1 MALYRIY
8 NGPMP
13 TTASQAAVTTGTAIK
28 TLLQVKMGPTTHG
41 RVTEYGISF
50 DGSAAAT
57 PGIIELCETN
67 VGATVTAH
75 VAAGIHKID
84 ALALAAGDPTTDFF
98 EVGTGATGY
107 TSTDEDGAGSI
118 TAVRML
124 DAQHIA
130 PTNQFVV
137 QRPLGREWILPPAS
151 FTRIRVKFA
160 AAVNAICY
168 VEIDI

>member
-8 NGPMP
+8 NGPAP
-13 TTASQAAVTTGTAIK
+13 TTASQVAVTTGTAIK
-28 TLLQVKMGPTTHG
+28 TMLQVKMGATTHG

-50 DGSAAAT
+50 DGSAAAQ
-57 PGIIELCETN
+57 PGIIELCETD
-67 VGATVTAH
+67 VAATVTAH

-84 ALALAAGDPTTDFF
+84 ALAIAAGNPTTDFF
-98 EVGTGATGY
+98 EVGTSATGY
-107 TSTDEDGAGSI
+107 TASGEGSI
-118 TAVRML
+118 TAVRQM

-160 AAVNAICY
+160 AAILAICY
-168 VEIDI
+168 VEIEV